1 MNRVFR
7 FYKYLPLYGWNPI
20 ILTINYGSFPIVDS
34 TLLKEV
40 RDDTKVFK
48 SDNPIPSTKSD
59 SSGVMYEMTDK
70 SKLNWKIILGKI
82 IKYNLIPDTRFYWY
96 PFALKTAKE
105 IFKAAQIDLVFSSS
119 PPQTNHVIAQKIA
132 IKYNLPWIADIRDPW
147 SDVFWSRKSK
157 YKLPFLSKL
166 DKWLES
172 KTLAQAQH
180 ITTVTPQLTEKYK
193 NDYGDSSL
201 IYNGYD
207 GDYISSNDI
216 DKKKSHSEFR
226 ITYSGS
232 MSYNQRTEMF
242 FRVLKKLKNHGQTKR
257 LKVRFI
263 GGFPSFLQNIIQ
275 SNDLEDICYI
285 EDALP
290 MDKLFS
296 ELQSSDLQLVFGVPG
311 AEYGI
316 IPSKIFDYMAVKKP
330 ILGINLDKDAS
341 QLIER
346 TGLGFNFDDSSED
359 DLFNFLKRAIS
370 GNLPLDEAN
379 HEFIA
384 SFSRKAQTQQL
395 AQIFDD
401 VWSRRHH

>member
-20 ILTINYGSFPIVDS
+20 ILTINQGSYPIIDR

-48 SDNPIPSTKSD
+48 SDNPIPSKKSI
-59 SSGVMYEMTDK
+59 STGVLYGMTDK
-70 SKLNWKIILGKI
+70 TKWNWKNISAKI
-82 IKYNLIPDTRFYWY
+82 IKYNVIPDTRFYWY
-96 PFALKTAKE
+96 PFALKSAKE
-105 IFKAAQIDLVFSSS
+105 IFNSEKIDLIFSSS
-119 PPQTNHVIAQKIA
+119 PPQTNHIIAQKIA
-132 IKYNLPWIADIRDPW
+132 DKYNLPWIADIRDPW

-172 KTLAQAQH
+172 KTLAQAQV
-180 ITTVTPQLTEKYK
+180 ITTVTPQLMEKYK
-193 NDYGDSSL
+193 NDFGATSL

-207 GDYISSNDI
+207 GDYLSSNNI
-216 DKKKSHSEFR
+216 EKNKSHSEFR

-232 MSYNQRTEMF
+232 MSYNQRTEIF
-242 FRVLKKLKNHGQTKR
+242 FRLLKKLKDNGETKG

-263 GGFPSFLQNIIQ
+263 GGFPSFLQKIIQ
-275 SNDLEDICYI
+275 SNDLSEICFT

-370 GNLPLDEAN
+370 GKLPLNEAN

-384 SFSRKAQTQQL
+384 SFSRKVQTQQL